1 MNSIIEKDLEV
12 LVNFSGGIDSTYL
25 LYKLLSDKK
34 NVLIHHCQLENYEN
48 RVIPENI
55 AVSQILKYFND
66 NGLNTYKYINTGFHY
81 GNAGYIVK
89 DVEVIAF
96 MSSVILRNPNF
107 SNIKEIAISANS
119 EDETTNPNDIS
130 MIRRGK
136 ILDAILPTDSNIK
149 LTYPIIH
156 MSKKEIIE
164 DMPEELFQMT
174 WFCRKPIYFNKDG
187 IHIEAYMKDEQ
198 VDSWKVCG
206 SCRTCKQVFDA
217 TDSDIIK

>member
-1 MNSIIEKDLEV
+1 MNLITNKDLEV

-25 LYKLLSDKK
+25 LYKLLSENK
-34 NVLIHHCQLENYEN
+34 NILIHHCQLENHEN
-48 RVIPENI
+48 RAIPENI
-55 AVSQILKYFND
+55 ATNQILKYFND
-66 NGLNTYKYINTGFHY
+66 NNLGTFKYVNTGFHY

-96 MSSVILRNPNF
+96 MSSVILRNPEF

-136 ILDAILPTDSNIK
+136 ILDAILPSNSNIN

-156 MSKKEIIE
+156 MSKREIID
-164 DMPEELFQMT
+164 DMPEELFKMT

-187 IHIEAYMKDEQ
+187 VHISGYMQDEQ

-206 SCRTCKQVFDA
+206 SCRTCKQVFDG
-217 TDSDIIK
+217 I